1 MKINEVITEA
11 GFWKGVAKAIVP
23 QTVQTYDRQKN
34 ALRTP
39 TVDQDALRRYAKYDK
54 FVDIITSR
62 ANAGQKQ
69 SLQTI
74 ALQLPKKG
82 ETANPDIRRQVLYYV
97 AQKLQSR
104 GIKVDGFS
112 PPAPQTPMPI
122 QPAATATPAPA
133 TSAPTQ
139 PTATNVDTTKIQAG
153 PKPGLPTSAEQAKL
167 QQAIQAQLKGKQ

>member
-11 GFWKGVAKAIVP
+11 GFWKGVAKAIAP

-39 TVDQDALRRYAKYDK
+39 AVDQDAISAQQAMDQDTIRRFAKYNK

-74 ALQLPKKG
+74 ALQLPKTG

-97 AQKLQSR
+97 AQQLQSR
-104 GIKVDGFS
+104 GVEVDGFS
-112 PPAPQTPMPI
+112 PPAPQQPI
-122 QPAATATPAPA
+122 R
-133 TSAPTQ
+133 S
-139 PTATNVDTTKIQAG
+139 
-153 PKPGLPTSAEQAKL
+153 
-167 QQAIQAQLKGKQ
+167 